1 MYKSGSL
8 RAPLFVGLNDKTDMK
23 NGQSEEPRKGRR
35 FCEKVDGPEIRK
47 WYARMTTAELAER
60 MGLTVKQI
68 ENYVYNHNDEPW
80 AQKDPALL
88 SAQNSV
94 KGRKGGRP
102 RKKIGK

>member
-1 MYKSGSL
+1 
-8 RAPLFVGLNDKTDMK
+8 MK

-35 FCEKVDGPEIRK
+35 FREKEDGPVIRR
-47 WYARMTTAELAER
+47 WYARMPTAELAER

-80 AQKDPALL
+80 ARKDAALL

-94 KGRKGGRP
+94 KGKKGGGRP
-102 RKKIGK
+102 RKSGK